1 MLIRRFLASRG
12 ALTAMVVLA
21 VVATV
26 VATTSIRTAITP
38 MRSGCAELP
47 DGTGMFLGNA
57 VSQFGVKI
65 GTVEAVEPIA
75 GGSPGQPNKVRMR
88 FSVQADKT
96 FPADVGAVTVAD
108 SLVAQRRLELV
119 GAPRQGQPT
128 FDFRSCISNSK
139 TPKTVTESLDALS
152 GVVDQI
158 SSAGG
163 QEQFRKAMQALPQ
176 LRRSLQGTGPESTQ
190 FTERLA
196 ELMRDPG
203 PGMSDV
209 AAILDALAPA
219 AGGLATNWAEIEHL
233 LVPFG
238 ANLESGFVK
247 LLQAGNVF
255 APGLTEVLL
264 TLRSVISKYGVF
276 AVPALQIGAPV
287 AEIAA
292 NQMPAI
298 VSGLTL
304 VPALQ
309 RMFTTVPG
317 AGDGTAISIA
327 YQAGEVGVRVADP
340 EQLCRKVNERSP
352 GECSVRDGQ
361 ARVDPMTAALALT
374 GAGR

>member
-12 ALTAMVVLA
+12 ALTAAVVLA
-21 VVATV
+21 VVAATV
-26 VATTSIRTAITP
+26 AITSIRTATTP
-38 MRSGCAELP
+38 MRAGCAELP
-47 DGTGMFLGNA
+47 DSTGMFTGNA
-57 VSQFGVKI
+57 VSQFGVQI
-65 GTVEAVEPIA
+65 GTIEAIEPIS
-75 GGSPGQPNKVRMR
+75 GGSPGHANKVRMR

-96 FPADVGAVTVAD
+96 LPADVGAVTVAD

-119 GAPRQGQPT
+119 GAPRPGAPT

-176 LRRSLQGTGPESTQ
+176 LRRSLQGTGPETTEL
-190 FTERLA
+190 TERLA

-219 AGGLATNWAEIEHL
+219 AGGLATNWKEIEQL
-233 LVPFG
+233 LAPFG
-238 ANLESGFVK
+238 ANLENGFVK

-255 APGLTEVLL
+255 APGLTDVLL

-276 AVPALQIGAPV
+276 AIPALQLAAPT
-287 AEIAA
+287 AELAA
-292 NQMPAI
+292 NQMPVI
-298 VSGLTL
+298 VSGLKL
-304 VPALQ
+304 IPPLQ
-309 RMFTTVPG
+309 RMFTIVPG
-317 AGDGTAISIA
+317 TGGTAVSIA
-327 YQAGEVGVRVADP
+327 YQAKEVSVRVADP
-340 EQLCRKVNERSP
+340 ELLCRKVNERSP
-352 GECSVRDGQ
+352 HACSVQDGR
-361 ARVDPMTAALALT
+361 ARVDPMTATLALA